1 MTRPARVDIAEVG
14 LRDGLQMETH
24 FVPTDRKIAI
34 GQAIIASGVR
44 RIEATSFVS
53 PRAVPALADAAEVIA
68 GLKGQGARLSALAPN
83 PRGAE
88 RATEA
93 GVDEV
98 VVFVSASE
106 THNRM
111 NVNRTVTES
120 LEGIQRIADIARGG
134 GVTLRGAV
142 ATSFGCPFEGNI
154 SPDQVARVVD
164 FHAAAGI
171 QAVTLGDTTGMA
183 TPQLVSSLCGYLR
196 ERFPEVR
203 LTLHF
208 HNTRGLGLVNVLAGL
223 EAGIDSYE
231 SAFGG
236 LGGCPFA
243 AGASGNISTEDL
255 INMLNELKVETG
267 VDLERSILV
276 ARQVEEE
283 LVRATPGRS
292 LPGQV
297 MKSGPRL
304 RLHSTQEVRPA
315 IN

>member
-24 FVPTDRKIAI
+24 FVPTDRKVAI
-34 GQAIIASGVR
+34 GKAVIASGIR

-68 GLKGQGARLSALAPN
+68 RLKGQGARLTALAPN

-88 RATEA
+88 RAVEA
-93 GVDEV
+93 GVDEIT
-98 VVFVSASE
+98 VFVSASE

-111 NVNRTVTES
+111 NVNRAVAES
-120 LEGIQRIADIARGG
+120 LSGIQTIADTAKGA
-134 GVTLRGAV
+134 GVELRGAV
-142 ATSFGCPFEGNI
+142 ATSFGRPFEGDVG
-154 SPDQVARVVD
+154 PDQVARVIEFYLESGV
-164 FHAAAGI
+164 
-171 QAVTLGDTTGMA
+171 QKVTLGDTTGMA
-183 TPQLVSSLCGYLR
+183 TPHLVSTLCQYLT
-196 ERFPEVR
+196 ERFPEIH

-223 EAGIDSYE
+223 DAGIDSYE

-255 INMLNELKVETG
+255 INMLNELNIKTG
-267 VDLERSILV
+267 VDLERSIVV
-276 ARQVEEE
+276 ARQVEKE
-283 LVRATPGRS
+283 LASAEPGRS
-292 LPGQV
+292 LAGQI
-297 MKSGPRL
+297 MKSGPRTQ
-304 RLHSTQEVRPA
+304 LHSTQEVRPA
-315 IN
+315 TN

>member
-1 MTRPARVDIAEVG
+1 MTRPVRVDIAEVG
-14 LRDGLQMETH
+14 LRDGLQMEAH

-34 GQAIIASGVR
+34 GQAIIGSGVR

-88 RATEA
+88 RAAEA

-111 NVNRTVTES
+111 NVNRTVAES
-120 LEGIQRIADIARGG
+120 LEGIQRIADIAQGAG
-134 GVTLRGAV
+134 ATLRGAV
-142 ATSFGCPFEGNI
+142 ATSFGCPFEGDVA
-154 SPDQVARVVD
+154 PEQVARVVE
-164 FHAAAGI
+164 FYAASGVRE
-171 QAVTLGDTTGMA
+171 VTLGDTTGMA
-183 TPQLVSSLCGYLR
+183 TPRLVSMLCGYLR

-255 INMLNELKVETG
+255 INMLNELDVETG
-267 VDLERSILV
+267 ADLERSILV
-276 ARQVEEE
+276 ARKVEEE
-283 LVRATPGRS
+283 LARATPGRS

-297 MKSGPRL
+297 MKAGPRS

-315 IN
+315 TN